1 MAKYYG
7 SVGFAT
13 TVESED
19 SPGDWIA
26 TIKERQYS
34 GEVIRRKRTWNTNT
48 NLNDDIAVN
57 NEISIL
63 ADPYA
68 YQNLGEIRYVVWHGT
83 KWRVTSID
91 VAYPRITLSIGGVYN
106 GDSGPEA

>member
-7 SVGFAT
+7 SVGFAVT
-13 TVESED
+13 EESEE
-19 SPGDWIA
+19 SPGDWEAKIV
-26 TIKERQYS
+26 ERKYY
-34 GEVIRRKRTWNTNT
+34 GEVIRRRRTWNPTS
-48 NLNDDIAVN
+48 NLNDDISIS

-68 YQNLGEIRYVVWHGT
+68 YQNLGEIRYVTWHGT

-91 VAYPRITLSIGGVYN
+91 VDRPRITLTIGGVYN
-106 GDSGPEA
+106 GDTGPEA